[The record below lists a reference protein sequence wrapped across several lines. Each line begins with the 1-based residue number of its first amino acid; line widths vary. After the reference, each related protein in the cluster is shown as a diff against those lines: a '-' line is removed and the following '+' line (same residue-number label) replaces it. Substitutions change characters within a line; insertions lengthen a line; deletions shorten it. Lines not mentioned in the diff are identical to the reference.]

1 MSKKTQND
9 SEDFFMNTDGDQI
22 SMIAEITTEPEG
34 DEVLKMEFDKEFPV
48 MPLRNMV
55 MFPHVVMPV
64 TIGRTSTLKLINTAF
79 KKKLPIVLACQVSA
93 EVDDPGY
100 ADLYHVGVIAKVLRI
115 FEMPG
120 GTTTAIMQSSGPRV
134 HLDSIV
140 RTLPYM
146 KGKVTPLEEVEM
158 DEQSDE
164 SEETIKTSIMDTK
177 KWSKHSLGVAFV
189 LGMMILGGS
198 LILMISNMKSYDRC
212 VTVKG
217 LCEKEV
223 MADKV
228 IWPIIYK
235 QGGNELGTLYNTVQ
249 EMNRTIIEF
258 LKEAGVTD
266 DEITV
271 NAPSILDTRTNLYG
285 ERNTYHY
292 IITAGITVCS
302 NQVDRIVKLQTEQAK
317 LYEKGIPVGMGEN
330 WSHPTTYSFTGLNDI
345 KPAMIEEATINARQ
359 AAEKFAK
366 DSHSKLGKIKT
377 ATQGQFSVSDRDS
390 NTPYIK
396 NVRVVTNVVYY
407 LKD

>member
-1 MSKKTQND
+1 
-9 SEDFFMNTDGDQI
+9 
-22 SMIAEITTEPEG
+22 
-34 DEVLKMEFDKEFPV
+34 
-48 MPLRNMV
+48 
-55 MFPHVVMPV
+55 
-64 TIGRTSTLKLINTAF
+64 
-79 KKKLPIVLACQVSA
+79 
-93 EVDDPGY
+93 
-100 ADLYHVGVIAKVLRI
+100 
-115 FEMPG
+115 
-120 GTTTAIMQSSGPRV
+120 
-134 HLDSIV
+134 
-140 RTLPYM
+140 
-146 KGKVTPLEEVEM
+146 
-158 DEQSDE
+158 
-164 SEETIKTSIMDTK
+164 MDTK

-198 LILMISNMKSYDRC
+198 LILMISNLKSYDRC

-330 WSHPTTYSFTGLNDI
+330 WSHPTTYSFTGLNEI

>member
-1 MSKKTQND
+1 
-9 SEDFFMNTDGDQI
+9 
-22 SMIAEITTEPEG
+22 
-34 DEVLKMEFDKEFPV
+34 ME
-48 MPLRNMV
+48 
-55 MFPHVVMPV
+55 
-64 TIGRTSTLKLINTAF
+64 
-79 KKKLPIVLACQVSA
+79 
-93 EVDDPGY
+93 
-100 ADLYHVGVIAKVLRI
+100 
-115 FEMPG
+115 
-120 GTTTAIMQSSGPRV
+120 
-134 HLDSIV
+134 
-140 RTLPYM
+140 
-146 KGKVTPLEEVEM
+146 
-158 DEQSDE
+158 
-164 SEETIKTSIMDTK
+164 TK

-198 LILMISNMKSYDRC
+198 LILMISNLKSYDRC

-345 KPAMIEEATINARQ
+345 KPAMIEEAPLMPVRQ
-359 AAEKFAK
+359 LRNLPRTPIVSWAK
-366 DSHSKLGKIKT
+366 
-377 ATQGQFSVSDRDS
+377 
-390 NTPYIK
+390 
-396 NVRVVTNVVYY
+396 
-407 LKD
+407 

>member
-1 MSKKTQND
+1 
-9 SEDFFMNTDGDQI
+9 
-22 SMIAEITTEPEG
+22 
-34 DEVLKMEFDKEFPV
+34 ME
-48 MPLRNMV
+48 
-55 MFPHVVMPV
+55 
-64 TIGRTSTLKLINTAF
+64 
-79 KKKLPIVLACQVSA
+79 
-93 EVDDPGY
+93 
-100 ADLYHVGVIAKVLRI
+100 
-115 FEMPG
+115 
-120 GTTTAIMQSSGPRV
+120 
-134 HLDSIV
+134 
-140 RTLPYM
+140 
-146 KGKVTPLEEVEM
+146 
-158 DEQSDE
+158 
-164 SEETIKTSIMDTK
+164 TK
-177 KWSKHSLGVAFV
+177 KWSKHSLGIAFV

-198 LILMISNMKSYDRC
+198 LILMISNLKSYDRC

-285 ERNTYHY
+285 ERNTYNY

>member
-1 MSKKTQND
+1 
-9 SEDFFMNTDGDQI
+9 
-22 SMIAEITTEPEG
+22 
-34 DEVLKMEFDKEFPV
+34 
-48 MPLRNMV
+48 
-55 MFPHVVMPV
+55 
-64 TIGRTSTLKLINTAF
+64 
-79 KKKLPIVLACQVSA
+79 
-93 EVDDPGY
+93 
-100 ADLYHVGVIAKVLRI
+100 
-115 FEMPG
+115 
-120 GTTTAIMQSSGPRV
+120 
-134 HLDSIV
+134 
-140 RTLPYM
+140 
-146 KGKVTPLEEVEM
+146 
-158 DEQSDE
+158 
-164 SEETIKTSIMDTK
+164 MDTK
-177 KWSKHSLGVAFV
+177 KWSKHSLGVVFV

-198 LILMISNMKSYDRC
+198 LILMISNLKSYDRC

>member
-1 MSKKTQND
+1 
-9 SEDFFMNTDGDQI
+9 
-22 SMIAEITTEPEG
+22 
-34 DEVLKMEFDKEFPV
+34 ME
-48 MPLRNMV
+48 
-55 MFPHVVMPV
+55 
-64 TIGRTSTLKLINTAF
+64 
-79 KKKLPIVLACQVSA
+79 
-93 EVDDPGY
+93 
-100 ADLYHVGVIAKVLRI
+100 
-115 FEMPG
+115 
-120 GTTTAIMQSSGPRV
+120 
-134 HLDSIV
+134 
-140 RTLPYM
+140 
-146 KGKVTPLEEVEM
+146 
-158 DEQSDE
+158 
-164 SEETIKTSIMDTK
+164 TK

-198 LILMISNMKSYDRC
+198 LILMISNLKSYDRC

-377 ATQGQFSVSDRDS
+377 ATQGQYSVSDRDS

>member
-1 MSKKTQND
+1 
-9 SEDFFMNTDGDQI
+9 
-22 SMIAEITTEPEG
+22 
-34 DEVLKMEFDKEFPV
+34 ME
-48 MPLRNMV
+48 
-55 MFPHVVMPV
+55 
-64 TIGRTSTLKLINTAF
+64 
-79 KKKLPIVLACQVSA
+79 
-93 EVDDPGY
+93 
-100 ADLYHVGVIAKVLRI
+100 
-115 FEMPG
+115 
-120 GTTTAIMQSSGPRV
+120 
-134 HLDSIV
+134 
-140 RTLPYM
+140 
-146 KGKVTPLEEVEM
+146 
-158 DEQSDE
+158 
-164 SEETIKTSIMDTK
+164 TK
-177 KWSKHSLGVAFV
+177 KWSKHYLGVSFV

-198 LILMISNMKSYDRC
+198 LILMVSNLKSYDRC

-285 ERNTYHY
+285 ERKDYHY

>member
-1 MSKKTQND
+1 
-9 SEDFFMNTDGDQI
+9 
-22 SMIAEITTEPEG
+22 
-34 DEVLKMEFDKEFPV
+34 ME
-48 MPLRNMV
+48 
-55 MFPHVVMPV
+55 
-64 TIGRTSTLKLINTAF
+64 
-79 KKKLPIVLACQVSA
+79 
-93 EVDDPGY
+93 
-100 ADLYHVGVIAKVLRI
+100 
-115 FEMPG
+115 
-120 GTTTAIMQSSGPRV
+120 
-134 HLDSIV
+134 
-140 RTLPYM
+140 
-146 KGKVTPLEEVEM
+146 
-158 DEQSDE
+158 
-164 SEETIKTSIMDTK
+164 TK

-198 LILMISNMKSYDRC
+198 LILMISNLKSYDRC

-377 ATQGQFSVSDRDS
+377 ATQGQFSLSDRDS

>member
-1 MSKKTQND
+1 
-9 SEDFFMNTDGDQI
+9 
-22 SMIAEITTEPEG
+22 
-34 DEVLKMEFDKEFPV
+34 ME
-48 MPLRNMV
+48 
-55 MFPHVVMPV
+55 
-64 TIGRTSTLKLINTAF
+64 
-79 KKKLPIVLACQVSA
+79 
-93 EVDDPGY
+93 
-100 ADLYHVGVIAKVLRI
+100 
-115 FEMPG
+115 
-120 GTTTAIMQSSGPRV
+120 
-134 HLDSIV
+134 
-140 RTLPYM
+140 
-146 KGKVTPLEEVEM
+146 
-158 DEQSDE
+158 
-164 SEETIKTSIMDTK
+164 TK

-198 LILMISNMKSYDRC
+198 LILMISNLKSYDRC

-235 QGGNELGTLYNTVQ
+235 QGGYELGTLYNTVQ